1 MNIIRCTVCV
11 AVLAVS
17 TLVIA
22 GCASGTTGASSG
34 TGATDV
40 DIELTAEDF
49 ANAEGPDEVF
59 ELLRPLE
66 AVAAAGEGK
75 IAVLLPDTQSSARY
89 VEQDTP
95 AFERAFATMGLT
107 EDDYLILNA
116 QNSSQ
121 TQQTQAEQAIA
132 NGASVLLLDN
142 LDSGSGAAIQANA
155 AAAGVPTIDYDRLT
169 VNGSAEYY
177 VSFDNEYV
185 GTALAEGVVQC
196 IDDWSVEDPR
206 LYILAGS
213 PTDNNATLSQRGID
227 AVIDPLVE
235 ATDVDLVSAVRVPNW
250 DNQVGQTMFEQALT
264 ANPEINAVLTG
275 NDGLAQSVISVLKN
289 QGVQPRTVPTTG
301 QDATLQGMQNI
312 LAGYQCMS
320 VYKQV
325 HIEAAA
331 AAALAVI
338 VRAGA
343 EPPAGLINGEYDA
356 ESKKVPS
363 LLLRPVSVDT
373 DNMQDTVISDGV
385 IDPAELCVGEFAAK
399 CEEHGIGG
407 NS

>member
-1 MNIIRCTVCV
+1 M
-11 AVLAVS
+11 AVS
-17 TLVIA
+17 TLVVA
-22 GCASGTTGASSG
+22 GCASGDTG
-34 TGATDV
+34 TGPEAPGADV
-40 DIELTAEDF
+40 DIALSAEDF
-49 ANAEGPDEVF
+49 AAAAGPDEVF
-59 ELLRPLE
+59 ELLRQLEPL
-66 AVAAAGEGK
+66 AAAGEGK

-95 AFERAFATMGLT
+95 AFERAFETMGLT
-107 EDDYLILNA
+107 EDDYIILNA
-116 QNSSQ
+116 QNSPQ
-121 TQQTQAEQAIA
+121 TQQTQAEQAIS

-169 VNGSAEYY
+169 LNGSAEYY

-185 GTALAEGVVQC
+185 GTALAEGVVKC
-196 IDDWSVEDPR
+196 IDDWSVTDPN

-213 PTDNNATLSQRGID
+213 PTDNNATLSQQGID
-227 AVIDPLVE
+227 DVIDPLVDSGE
-235 ATDVDLVSAVRVPNW
+235 LNLVSAVRVPNW

-275 NDGLAQSVISVLKN
+275 NDGLAQSAISVLKN
-289 QGVQPRTVPTTG
+289 QGVQPFSVPTTG

-325 HIEAAA
+325 YIEAAA

-343 EPPAGLINGEYDA
+343 EPPTGLINGEYDA
-356 ESKKVPS
+356 ESKMVPS
-363 LLLRPVSVDT
+363 LLLRPISVDAT
-373 DNMQDTVISDGV
+373 NMQDTVIADGV
-385 IDPAELCVGEFAAK
+385 IDPAELCTGEFAAK
-399 CEEHGIGG
+399 CEEHGIG
-407 NS
+407 